1 MTICIKMYVFKKK
14 KIIQLSGTL
23 YVSSIYAMYFK
34 LELLLIEIGV
44 DSCIFSSFFDEK
56 QKLFFYQPQKDA
68 FFLDTKMQIMPKT
81 YLCSHTMQEFL

>member
-1 MTICIKMYVFKKK
+1 MFKKK

-56 QKLFFYQPQKDA
+56 QKLFFINPKKKLFSLTQRCKLCQKHTCA
-68 FFLDTKMQIMPKT
+68 HIQCKNFFDRFFKKL
-81 YLCSHTMQEFL
+81 L

>member
-1 MTICIKMYVFKKK
+1 MSLVSM
-14 KIIQLSGTL
+14 LS
-23 YVSSIYAMYFK
+23 MYFK

-56 QKLFFYQPQKDA
+56 QKLFFYQPQKEA